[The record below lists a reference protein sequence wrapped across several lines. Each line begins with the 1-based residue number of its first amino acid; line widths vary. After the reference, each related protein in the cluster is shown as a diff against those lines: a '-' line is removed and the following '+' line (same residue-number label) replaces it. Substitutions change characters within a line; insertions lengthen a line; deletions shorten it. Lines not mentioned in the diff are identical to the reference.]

1 MTFSIVARDAEENAW
16 GVAVASKFL
25 AVGSVVGWARAGVG
39 AVATQAFAN
48 VTYGPRGLALM
59 RQGVSAEETLARLL
73 ADDEDRE
80 DRQVGLVDAQG
91 RAAAYTGAECF
102 KWAGHQVGEGYACQ
116 GNILTG
122 ADVVQAM
129 ARAFETTRGPLEDR
143 LYAALVAGEQAG
155 GDRRGKQSAA
165 ILVVKPNGGYGGNN
179 DRYLDLRVDDHTEP
193 VARLGELMALH
204 KLYFGTPDP
213 DALLPIEGAL
223 ARELK
228 GVLARLGYYRGTADE
243 RWDEAAVEAFW
254 AFVGTENLENR
265 WTPEDAGRIDPVV
278 VDYIRER
285 FGENERG
292 AL

>member
-1 MTFSIVARDAEENAW
+1 MTFSIVAHDAEENAW

-48 VTYGPRGLALM
+48 VTYGPRGLELM
-59 RQGVSAEETLARLL
+59 GQGLSAEETLARLL
-73 ADDEDRE
+73 AADEERE
-80 DRQVGLVDAQG
+80 HRQVGVVDAQG
-91 RAAAYTGAECF
+91 RAAAHTGAECF
-102 KWAGHQVGEGYACQ
+102 EWAGHHVGEGYTCQ

-129 ARAFETTRGPLEDR
+129 ARAFEEARGPLEDR

-179 DRYLDLRVDDHTEP
+179 DLYLDLRVDDDAEP
-193 VARLGELMALH
+193 VARLGELLALH
-204 KLYFGTPDP
+204 KLYFGSPDP
-213 DALLPIEGAL
+213 DALLPIEGEL

-228 GVLARLGYYRGTADE
+228 SVLARTGHLDGAVDD
-243 RWDEAAVEAFW
+243 RWDEAAIEAFW
-254 AFVGTENLENR
+254 AFVGTENLEER
-265 WTPEDAGRIDPVV
+265 WTPDDAHRIDPVV
-278 VDYIRER
+278 VDYIRRR
-285 FGENERG
+285 FGSR
-292 AL
+292 

>member
-1 MTFSIVARDAEENAW
+1 MTFSIVAHDAEENAW

-59 RQGVSAEETLARLL
+59 EGGVGAEDALARLL
-73 ADDEDRE
+73 ADDEERE
-80 DRQVGLVDAQG
+80 HRQVGLVDAQG
-91 RAAAYTGAECF
+91 RAAAHTGAECF
-102 KWAGHQVGEGYACQ
+102 EWAGHHIGAGYTCQ

-129 ARAFETTRGPLEDR
+129 ARAFEQTRGPLEDR

-179 DRYLDLRVDDHTEP
+179 DRYLDLRVDDHPEP
-193 VARLGELMALH
+193 VARLGELIALH
-204 KLYFGTPDP
+204 KLYFGAPDP

-228 GVLARLGYYRGTADE
+228 AVMVRTGHYAGAVDE
-243 RWDEAAVEAFW
+243 RWDEAAIEAFW
-254 AFVGTENLENR
+254 AFVGTENLEQR
-265 WTPEDAGRIDPVV
+265 WTPDDPHRIDPVV
-278 VDYIRER
+278 VDYIRRR
-285 FGENERG
+285 FGAE
-292 AL
+292 